1 MRRLLFSA
9 GIASMLFLT
18 ACGGGNADKANT
30 AEQQKV
36 AATTGKQYAIA
47 DSSVVKWRATHKGG
61 LNPRYGTLHISSG
74 NIFADSSVVTG
85 GNFTVDINSLIVDTT
100 SVTEPG
106 KKASDLEKHLKS
118 PDFFDVAKYPTAKF
132 EITKI
137 AAFDSTKDQ
146 SAVPGATNIVSGN
159 LTIKDSTINI
169 TFPAKIT
176 IAGNDLSIVASFSV
190 DRTTWGLNYGTKG
203 SAADWIISKDFQIE
217 IDLAAKAK

>member
-9 GIASMLFLT
+9 GIASMLFFA
-18 ACGGGNADKANT
+18 ACGSNADKANT
-30 AEQQKV
+30 SEQQKV
-36 AATTGKQYAIA
+36 AATTGQEYAVA

-61 LNPRYGTLHISSG
+61 LNPRYGTLHIASG
-74 NIFADSSVVTG
+74 NIFADSGVVTG
-85 GNFTVDINSLIVDTT
+85 GNFVVDINSLIVDTA

-118 PDFFDVAKYPTAKF
+118 PDFFDATKYPAAKF

-159 LTIKDSTINI
+159 LTIKDSTINV

-176 IAGNDLSIVASFSV
+176 IANNSLSIVASFTV

-203 SAADWIISKDFQIE
+203 SAADWIISKDFQIG
-217 IDLAAKAK
+217 IDLTAKAK

>member
-1 MRRLLFSA
+1 MRRLLFST
-9 GIASMLFLT
+9 GIASMLFLA

-30 AEQQKV
+30 SEQQKV
-36 AATTGKQYAIA
+36 AATTGQEYTIA
-47 DSSVVKWRATHKGG
+47 DSSMVKWRATHKGG
-61 LNPRYGTLHISSG
+61 LNPRYGTLHIASG
-74 NIFADSSVVTG
+74 NIFADSGVVTG
-85 GNFTVDINSLIVDTT
+85 GNFVVDINSLTVDTA

-106 KKASDLEKHLKS
+106 KKASDLETHLKS
-118 PDFFDVAKYPTAKF
+118 PDFFDVVKYPAAKF

-146 SAVPGATNIVSGN
+146 STVPGANNIVSGN

-176 IAGNDLSIVASFSV
+176 VTNSDVHIVASFNV

-203 SAADWIISKDFQIE
+203 SAADWIISKDFQIN
-217 IDLAAKAK
+217 IDLEAKAK

>member
-9 GIASMLFLT
+9 GIASMLFLA
-18 ACGGGNADKANT
+18 ACGGTNSDKANT
-30 AEQQKV
+30 SEQQKV
-36 AATTGKQYAIA
+36 AATTGQQYTVV

-61 LNPRYGTLHISSG
+61 LNPRYGTLHIASG
-74 NIFADSSVVTG
+74 NIFADSGVVTG
-85 GNFTVDINSLIVDTT
+85 GSFVVDINSLTVDSA

-118 PDFFDVAKYPTAKF
+118 ADFFDVAKYPTAKF

-159 LTIKDSTINI
+159 LTIKDSAINI

-176 IAGNDLSIVASFSV
+176 IAQDKLNIIASFKV

-217 IDLAAKAK
+217 IDLEAKEK